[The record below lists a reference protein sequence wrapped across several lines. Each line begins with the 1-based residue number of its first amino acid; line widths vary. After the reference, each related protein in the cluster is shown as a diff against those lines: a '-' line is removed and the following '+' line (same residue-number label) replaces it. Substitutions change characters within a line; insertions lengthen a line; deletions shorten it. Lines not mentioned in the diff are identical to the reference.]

1 MNDGFPKVIGV
12 VSHPQS
18 EKIIG
23 KVRHLVEWLEERCV
37 TVKMRPAF
45 AEALGRPECGYNDS
59 ELVKD
64 IDLLLV
70 LGGDGSFLGAARL
83 AAPCSV
89 PILGVD
95 LGTLGFLTE
104 VRLDKVEEALSA
116 VASGCYAID
125 ERMMLQARVLTNGQ
139 ERLSYRAMNDVVVAK
154 GSFSRMIRFKVY
166 VDNSYLT
173 TYAAD
178 GIIMATPTGSTAYSL
193 SAGGPV
199 VNSSLSVII
208 VTPICAHSLHARSL
222 VVSENEEIRIRVEC
236 KERDAMITVD
246 GQEGEHLDDG
256 DIIVVSSAPYK
267 ARVVK
272 LQERNFY
279 TVLRT
284 KLKWGGDYEARVCD
298 RD

>member
-1 MNDGFPKVIGV
+1 MSNGFPKAIGV
-12 VSHPQS
+12 ISHPQS
-18 EKIIG
+18 EKIID
-23 KVRHLVEWLEERCV
+23 KVKHFVERLEERCV
-37 TVKMRPAF
+37 VIKMRPAF
-45 AEALGRPECGYNDS
+45 ATALGRPEYGCADN
-59 ELVKD
+59 ELVRD

-83 AAPCSV
+83 AAPVGV

-116 VASGCYAID
+116 ISQRRYTID
-125 ERMMLQARVLTNGQ
+125 ERMMLQARVLTDEK

-154 GSFSRMIRFKVY
+154 GSFSRMIRFKTY
-166 VDNSYLT
+166 VDNRYLA

-178 GIIMATPTGSTAYSL
+178 GIILATPTGSTAYSL

-199 VNSSLSVII
+199 VNSNLSVII

-222 VVSENEEIRIRVEC
+222 VVSGDEEVRVKVEC
-236 KERDAMITVD
+236 EDREAMITVD
-246 GQEGEHLDDG
+246 GQEGEKLIEG
-256 DIIVVSSAPYK
+256 DVIVIKSAPYK

-272 LQERNFY
+272 LHERNFY
-279 TVLRT
+279 TILRT
-284 KLKWGGDYEARVCD
+284 KLKWGGDYEARICD